1 MPREP
6 KLQRWT
12 DLIAALLRR
21 NFAATFEDL
30 ARDVPAYQNPD
41 RKKDAIMRMFER
53 DKDELRAFGISI
65 ETIPSRDEGEAAG
78 YRLDKKSFYLPYLSL
93 AAREGGAATTPRKP
107 DKWGYRALASLVFE
121 PDELHIVAEA
131 AQRVFALGDPVL
143 AEDAESAMR
152 KLSFDLPMPDV
163 DEPPYSAQIVMASP
177 AAARENVFE
186 IVNDAL
192 VRRKTL
198 TFRYRSI
205 STDSVAERHADPY
218 GLFFLSSHWYMAA
231 MDRDKG
237 EMRNF
242 RLSRMSS
249 VEVNQARSQSTDFE
263 IPSTFNLREHAR
275 SRQPWDLG
283 EGDRNEAIVLFRGE
297 SGATKAAARLGA
309 AVEGAEDR
317 RVFRFRR
324 ADSFAR
330 WLLSLGGEAVPVS
343 PEPLV
348 AEFNNQL
355 LETRA
360 LYEST

>member
-1 MPREP
+1 M
-6 KLQRWT
+6 
-12 DLIAALLRR
+12 
-21 NFAATFEDL
+21 
-30 ARDVPAYQNPD
+30 
-41 RKKDAIMRMFER
+41 
-53 DKDELRAFGISI
+53 
-65 ETIPSRDEGEAAG
+65 
-78 YRLDKKSFYLPYLSL
+78 
-93 AAREGGAATTPRKP
+93 ATTT
-107 DKWGYRALASLVFE
+107 GE
-121 PDELHIVAEA
+121 PELTPIKFSRLTRRGVL
-131 AQRVFALGDPVL
+131 LG
-143 AEDAESAMR
+143 
-152 KLSFDLPMPDV
+152 LSGPQL
-163 DEPPYSAQIVMASP
+163 VMASP

-198 TFRYRSI
+198 TFRYHSI

-231 MDRDKG
+231 MDRDKN

-242 RLSRMSS
+242 RLSRMSA
-249 VEVNQARSQSTDFE
+249 VDVNQARSQSSDFE

-317 RVFRFRR
+317 RAFRFRR

-360 LYEST
+360 LYETRT